1 MTNRPDRSGHLPVAL
16 DAPLGSPS
24 RPSWRGRLHLIA
36 LWLAIP
42 LLVALAITSNG
53 ARSRAAVIV
62 YGVGLCSMLAVST
75 TYHRWVHT
83 IRARAAWRR
92 ADHATIFAAIAGTST
107 ALALTSLTTGRAIA
121 MLLIIWT
128 AAAVGAAF
136 KVVSF
141 HRANRLGVMMY
152 IVLGWSGLVL
162 VPSVWHR
169 GGAVAVGLLL
179 GGGILYTVGAIGFAR
194 EWPTLR
200 PSRFS
205 YHEVWHAFTIAAA
218 GLHFAAVHTLA
229 T

>member
-1 MTNRPDRSGHLPVAL
+1 MTPLAL
-16 DAPLGSPS
+16 DAPLGSPG

-42 LLVALAITSNG
+42 LLVLLAITSNG

-121 MLLIIWT
+121 MLLIVWT
-128 AAAVGAAF
+128 AAAVGAVF

-152 IVLGWSGLVL
+152 IILGWSGLVL